1 MDNGWIKL
9 HRKLLEN
16 PIMKKPLWAWLWVV
30 LLLKANHKET
40 KMIWNNNI
48 IIVKEGQFITGR
60 KELSKTS
67 GIPESTIENIL
78 KYLENSSQIRQQK
91 TTKYR
96 LITIVNWKDYQK
108 PDNKPTTSRQQA
120 DTNKNDNNEKN
131 DKKNIYGEFKNVKL
145 SDEEIIKLSDRYG
158 KSEIK
163 TLIEEMS
170 NYMASKGKRYSNHYA
185 TLLNW
190 AKRKNINRSEDKPRT
205 FAQISGEIEL

>member
-16 PIMKKPLWAWLWVV
+16 PIMKRPLWAWLWVV

-67 GIPESTIENIL
+67 GIPESTIEDIL
-78 KYLENSSQIRQQK
+78 KYLENSLQIRQQK

-108 PDNKPTTSRQQA
+108 PDNKATTKQQQS

-131 DKKNIYGEFKNVKL
+131 DKKNTYGEFKNVNL
-145 SDEEIIKLSDRYG
+145 SDEELIKLNDRYG

-163 TLIEEMS
+163 TLIEELS
-170 NYMASKGKRYSNHYA
+170 NYMASKGKRYLNHYA

-205 FAQISGEIEL
+205 FAQISGEVEL